1 MARVAIEVGK
11 LEARR
16 GRHGSVPGLVR
27 TQWNGVVVLYR
38 RSREREELAGAAS
51 LARRGRETGAKC

>member
-1 MARVAIEVGK
+1 MARAAIQVGK

-16 GRHGSVPGLVR
+16 GRRGSVPGLVR
-27 TQWNGVVVLYR
+27 TEWNGLVVLYR

-51 LARRGRETGAKC
+51 LARLGRETGARC

>member
-1 MARVAIEVGK
+1 MARVAIQVGK

-16 GRHGSVPGLVR
+16 GRHGSATGLFR
-27 TQWNGVVVLYR
+27 TAWDGLVVLYR

-51 LARRGRETGAKC
+51 LAGLGRETGAKC

>member
-1 MARVAIEVGK
+1 MARVAIQVKK

-16 GRHGSVPGLVR
+16 GRRGSATGLVR
-27 TQWNGVVVLYR
+27 TAWDGLVVLYR

>member
-16 GRHGSVPGLVR
+16 GRRGSAGLFR
-27 TQWNGVVVLYR
+27 TARDRLVVLYR

-51 LARRGRETGAKC
+51 LSRRGRETGAKC